1 MALLGARPLTDLG
14 DQLAAVLNHGH
25 NGLLQLRGH
34 GHVGRPLQAE
44 EHHWERLVRE
54 VGFLQVLLL
63 QGTGRASHDGREF
76 SLEVLDHGLH
86 EGLTVLSHLVGQP
99 LVQIEVLPPGRGPQ
113 AFGHR
118 VRVSVWAPDRFK
130 QTSENPVL

>member
-44 EHHWERLVRE
+44 EHHRERLVGE
-54 VGFLQVLLL
+54 VGLLQVL
-63 QGTGRASHDGREF
+63 QVW
-76 SLEVLDHGLH
+76 SLTQFYSVDISQSRIGVKKCVFNKR
-86 EGLTVLSHLVGQP
+86 TIKVC
-99 LVQIEVLPPGRGPQ
+99 
-113 AFGHR
+113 
-118 VRVSVWAPDRFK
+118 VRCC
-130 QTSENPVL
+130 